1 MRHSDI
7 VNELSKLDLSC
18 YPYTQATNLIREIDK
33 IGVLVFKMKPGM
45 LVTRAR
51 LSVGYETKSDLSYK
65 PQHLNT
71 TYQRASTPY
80 RTMFYGTIVYDTR
93 DFIDS
98 RAVAIAEC
106 SNLAREGIESKGIEK
121 FTFGRWKVIQ
131 DIELIAIV
139 PLNIYTCVKYNPL
152 LDELRKVYRRFISLD
167 KRNSNNFQLLSE
179 FFSQEFGKED
189 IVNDYDY
196 LISAV
201 FSEIITNDF
210 NYDGILYPSVRMG
223 GEYGYNV
230 AIKPEAVDKKLVLDV
245 IGESTYYKNKGNSIS
260 LIEKTFL
267 WDNEHN
273 VRTQVPTKKTPIDF
287 VYSELGIISLDQLQ

>member
-1 MRHSDI
+1 
-7 VNELSKLDLSC
+7 
-18 YPYTQATNLIREIDK
+18 
-33 IGVLVFKMKPGM
+33 
-45 LVTRAR
+45 
-51 LSVGYETKSDLSYK
+51 
-65 PQHLNT
+65 
-71 TYQRASTPY
+71 
-80 RTMFYGTIVYDTR
+80 
-93 DFIDS
+93 
-98 RAVAIAEC
+98 
-106 SNLAREGIESKGIEK
+106 
-121 FTFGRWKVIQ
+121 
-131 DIELIAIV
+131 
-139 PLNIYTCVKYNPL
+139 
-152 LDELRKVYRRFISLD
+152 
-167 KRNSNNFQLLSE
+167 LLSE